1 MSQLVIVESPTKAKT
16 IKKLLGPKY
25 QVLATVGHLRDLPKS
40 TFGVD
45 IENDF
50 EPKYI
55 NIRGKGPVIKDLKK
69 AAKQADRV
77 FLATDPDREGE
88 AISWHLSTI
97 LDIDPKAPVRVE
109 FHEITKDTVREQ
121 VKHPRE
127 INIDL
132 VDAQQARRVLDR
144 IVGYK
149 ISPLLWKKVK
159 GKLSAGRVQSVV
171 VKLIC
176 EREEQIRNFV
186 PEQWWTID
194 AQLKKKTS
202 KIEAQYVGRLKKGSI
217 AAETLKDENIADSYL
232 KEFEGQ
238 PMTVHSLKTTQKS
251 KSPYAPFTTST
262 LQQEASRRLNFKTGK
277 TMRIAQSLYEGV
289 TLPKVGSVGLITYMR
304 TDSTRISDVAR
315 AAAKEFILEAYGKD
329 YFGAAGGRGNK
340 KGVQDAHECI
350 RPTDVRRTP
359 QQVKDSLSRD
369 EFRLYQLIWS
379 RFIASQMSA
388 ARYEQTALSLRIHD
402 AMFRASGSRLIFD
415 GFTRVYGSGQKDHI
429 LPKFE
434 EGEEVKVESME
445 KNQHFSQ
452 PPARYNEAS
461 LIKTL
466 EELRIGRP
474 STYAPILSTIQSR
487 YYVVLEEKRFVPTE
501 LGEAVNAILSEY
513 FPDLLNQEFT
523 AEMEESLDLIA
534 EGKMPWKDL
543 VRQVYDTLRE
553 DLDRAEEEVKKVSI
567 KEEESDVVCEKC
579 GRKMVIKMGP
589 YGKFLGCPGF
599 PECRNTKPFEEK
611 IGVRC
616 PKCHEGE
623 VVLRRSKKGRKFY
636 GCSRYPE
643 CDFVSWNEPL
653 DTPCPK
659 CGGVVTKRL
668 SKKGGSIQCENPSC
682 NWSKAIALDKDS

>member
-25 QVLATVGHLRDLPKS
+25 QVMATVGHLRDLPKS

-45 IENDF
+45 IEHDF

-97 LDIDPKAPVRVE
+97 LDIDPSQPMRVE

-121 VKHPRE
+121 VKYPRG
-127 INIDL
+127 INFDL

-194 AQLKKKTS
+194 ALLKKKTS
-202 KIEAQYVGRLKKGSI
+202 KIEAQFVGRFNHGDI
-217 AAETLKDENIADSYL
+217 IAETIKDEKSAEKL
-232 KEFEGQ
+232 LTEFKGK
-238 PMTVHSLKTTQKS
+238 PMVVHDVKTSEKS

-289 TLPKVGSVGLITYMR
+289 SLPKVGSVGLITYMR

-315 AAAKEFILEAYGKD
+315 AAAKEFILDAYGKE
-329 YFGAAGGRGNK
+329 YYGTGGRRGKK

-369 EFRLYQLIWS
+369 EFRLYQLIWG
-379 RFIASQMSA
+379 RFVASQMSA
-388 ARYEQTALSLRIHD
+388 ARYEQTTLSLCIDD
-402 AMFRASGSRLIFD
+402 AIFRASGSRLIFD
-415 GFTRVYGSGQKDHI
+415 GFTRVYGSGQKDHV
-429 LPKFE
+429 LPKLE
-434 EGEEVKVESME
+434 VGEEVKVQSLE

-487 YYVVLEEKRFVPTE
+487 YYVVLDEKRFVPTE

-523 AEMEESLDLIA
+523 AKMEEDLDLIA

-543 VRQVYDTLRE
+543 VRQVYETLRE
-553 DLDRAEEEVKKVSI
+553 DLERAEEEVKKVDI

-579 GRKMVIKMGP
+579 GRKMVVKMGP

-611 IGVRC
+611 IGVFC
-616 PKCHEGE
+616 PKCHDGE

-643 CDFVSWNEPL
+643 CDFVSWNEPI
-653 DTPCPK
+653 DIPCPK
-659 CGGVVTKRL
+659 CGGVVTKRH
-668 SKKGGSIQCENPSC
+668 SKKGDSLQCENPSC
-682 NWSKAIALDKDS
+682 NWSKPIPSDKDS